1 MKDLDLAAAPLSA
14 YRRAERPAPGPGG
27 ASLVLLHGTG
37 GSAEDMLSLG
47 AAVAPNAALYSL
59 EGDVNEGGAR
69 RFFRRKAEGVY
80 DMADLA
86 ARTAALDAHLSALL
100 ADHERDPA
108 LAAGLGYSNG
118 ANILANL
125 MFRAPKRLA
134 RWALLRPLI
143 PFEPPQVDLTGAKV
157 LIAAGHGD
165 PIAPVSASERLASQ
179 LEERGAEVTLRWSMS
194 GHQLDQ
200 GDLEATARLLAADGR

>member
-1 MKDLDLAAAPLSA
+1 MKDLDAAATPLSA
-14 YRRAERPAPGPGG
+14 FRRAERPAQAADP
-27 ASLVLLHGTG
+27 ATLVLLHGTG

-86 ARTAALDAHLSALL
+86 ARTATLDAHLSALL
-100 ADHERDPA
+100 ADDERDPA

-125 MFRAPKRLA
+125 LFQAPQRLA
-134 RWALLRPLI
+134 RWAFLRPLI
-143 PFEPPQVDLTGAKV
+143 PFEPPKVDLMGAKV

-165 PIAPVSASERLASQ
+165 PIAPDAMSERLARQ
-179 LEERGAEVTLRWSMS
+179 LEERGAQVTLRWSMS

-200 GDLEATARLLAADGR
+200 GDLEAAARFLASH